1 MTSESDGDVGCTQG
15 DIQTVHGAPYFAFVA
30 CKREQRGVF
39 CRTAPWQQ
47 WFGDSVPLPSKPIVT
62 YFGHKHM
69 TQTLE

>member
-39 CRTAPWQQ
+39 CRTAP
-47 WFGDSVPLPSKPIVT
+47 
-62 YFGHKHM
+62 
-69 TQTLE
+69 